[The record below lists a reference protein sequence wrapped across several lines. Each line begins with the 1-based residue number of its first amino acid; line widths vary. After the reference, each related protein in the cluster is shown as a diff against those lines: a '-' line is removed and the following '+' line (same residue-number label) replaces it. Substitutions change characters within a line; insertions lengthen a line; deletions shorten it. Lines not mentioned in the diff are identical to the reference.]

1 MNRVHRGPATIRSCP
16 AFLGELIERP
26 DWNDFK
32 ARAGAARSR
41 NRDAQCRMG
50 GRRPLAAQHLE
61 LPAWTT
67 ASAIVSVLSGYCATP
82 KEVARVRDLRKDAGI
97 AAAGFGSCLTK
108 GS

>member
-41 NRDAQCRMG
+41 NRDAALSHGWAPAACRAT
-50 GRRPLAAQHLE
+50 PE